1 MRLMTLPKGNG
12 YMDLALAQAEAAAK
26 RGEVPVGA
34 VVVDP
39 GGTPLALAGNRTRE
53 RSDPSAHAEM
63 LAIREACQ
71 KLGSER
77 LAGCDLYVTLEPCP
91 MCAALISFAR
101 IRRLYFAATDPK
113 GGGVEHGARVFSHPT
128 CHHAPDI
135 YSGIGEERARE
146 LLKAFFN
153 DKRGQDA
160 ASCS

>member
-1 MRLMTLPKGNG
+1 MRLMTSPAGNG

-160 ASCS
+160 ASRS